1 MRVLKFFN
9 EVKKELSK
17 IAWLSKK
24 EAMTSTLMVV
34 IVVVIFSLLFVLADF
49 VIYRVVQFLMN
60 LGV

>member
-34 IVVVIFSLLFVLADF
+34 IVVVVFSLLFVLADF